1 MKKKKNIVKTSISI
15 KFLTMLIASVLVV
28 AFVIIF
34 FAFRSFKSYASDLTK
49 NNMLDL
55 ASTYGIIMDKELKED
70 PGLLDNYDKIKEI
83 LADAHV
89 KGFDSSYAYLV
100 SPDKTMIYH
109 PTAEKVGQPVENE
122 VVKGVV
128 ERIENGESVESAVT
142 EYMFKGEPKFA
153 GYYVPENESYVLVIS
168 ADKSDVYAP
177 ITTLQ
182 KELIRNAAGL
192 LVLAVVVTFIISYL
206 ILVSLKKTSESITLL
221 AEGHTDL
228 QFSYRKINHG
238 DEVMKLAVAMN
249 GFIQK
254 FREILSAINQNAK
267 SCLDITES
275 VHGHV
280 NTADQA
286 AVGIKQAID
295 EIANG
300 ATEMAG
306 SIETIVQ
313 EMSDMGEAI
322 NKVTEDT
329 NNCYRLSGDVE
340 QATHESQKALHDL
353 IKDNQTSYE
362 NAHSIVKGV
371 QNIIDVSQNIKTI
384 TELIKEI
391 AVQTNLLALNAS
403 IEAAHAG
410 EAGKG
415 FVVVAEEIK
424 KLAAQSSEHVVTI
437 TDIVNNIIAAAEEN
451 NQYAEQINSSITVE
465 QETLDSVVNNF
476 SIMQEK
482 LARAME
488 SVHACT
494 EATGEL
500 QKHKEEVLNT
510 ISGLSA
516 ISEEN
521 AASTQETAASISVLR
536 EDIGSISSEMERLNQ
551 ASIMLE
557 ETLDFFKN

>member
-1 MKKKKNIVKTSISI
+1 M
-15 KFLTMLIASVLVV
+15 LVV

-34 FAFRSFKSYASDLTK
+34 FAFKSFKSYASDLTK

-70 PGLLDNYDKIKEI
+70 PRLLDNYDKIKEI
-83 LADAHV
+83 LSDAHV

-153 GYYVPENESYVLVIS
+153 GYYVPENESYVMVIS

-206 ILVSLKKTSESITLL
+206 ILISLKKTSESITLL

-286 AVGIKQAID
+286 AVGINQAID

-313 EMSDMGEAI
+313 EMSGMGEAI

-353 IKDNQTSYE
+353 IKDNQTSSE

-371 QNIIDVSQNIKTI
+371 QNIIDVSQNIKTV
-384 TELIKEI
+384 TELIEEI

-415 FVVVAEEIK
+415 FAVVAEEIK
-424 KLAAQSSEHVVTI
+424 NLAAQSAEHVVTI

>member
-1 MKKKKNIVKTSISI
+1 MKKSIVKTSISI
-15 KFLTMLIASVLVV
+15 KFLTMLIVSVLVV

-34 FAFRSFKSYASDLTK
+34 FAFKSFKSYASDLTK

-192 LVLAVVVTFIISYL
+192 LVLAVVVTFIINYL

-267 SCLDITES
+267 SCLGITES

-371 QNIIDVSQNIKTI
+371 QNIIDISQNIKTI

-500 QKHKEEVLNT
+500 QKHKEEVLNM

>member
-1 MKKKKNIVKTSISI
+1 MKKRIVKTSISI
-15 KFLTMLIASVLVV
+15 KFLTMLIVSVLVV

-34 FAFRSFKSYASDLTK
+34 FAFKSFKSYASDLTK

-89 KGFDSSYAYLV
+89 KGFNSSYAYLV

-122 VVKGVV
+122 VVKSVV

-142 EYMFKGEPKFA
+142 EYLFKGEPKFA

-206 ILVSLKKTSESITLL
+206 ILISLKKTSESITLL

-286 AVGIKQAID
+286 AVDINQAID

-313 EMSDMGEAI
+313 EMSGMGEAI

-340 QATHESQKALHDL
+340 QATHKSQKALHDL
-353 IKDNQTSYE
+353 IKDNQTSSE

-371 QNIIDVSQNIKTI
+371 QNIIDVSQNIKTV
-384 TELIKEI
+384 TELIEEI

-415 FVVVAEEIK
+415 FAVVAEEIK
-424 KLAAQSSEHVVTI
+424 NLAAQSAEHVVTI

-557 ETLDFFKN
+557 GTLDFFKN

>member
-1 MKKKKNIVKTSISI
+1 MKKSIVKTSISI
-15 KFLTMLIASVLVV
+15 KFLTMLIVSVLVV

-34 FAFRSFKSYASDLTK
+34 FAFKSFKSYASDLTK

-254 FREILSAINQNAK
+254 FREIIPITIPTTSGWLS
-267 SCLDITES
+267 
-275 VHGHV
+275 
-280 NTADQA
+280 
-286 AVGIKQAID
+286 
-295 EIANG
+295 
-300 ATEMAG
+300 
-306 SIETIVQ
+306 
-313 EMSDMGEAI
+313 
-322 NKVTEDT
+322 
-329 NNCYRLSGDVE
+329 
-340 QATHESQKALHDL
+340 
-353 IKDNQTSYE
+353 TS
-362 NAHSIVKGV
+362 S
-371 QNIIDVSQNIKTI
+371 
-384 TELIKEI
+384 
-391 AVQTNLLALNAS
+391 
-403 IEAAHAG
+403 
-410 EAGKG
+410 
-415 FVVVAEEIK
+415 
-424 KLAAQSSEHVVTI
+424 
-437 TDIVNNIIAAAEEN
+437 
-451 NQYAEQINSSITVE
+451 
-465 QETLDSVVNNF
+465 
-476 SIMQEK
+476 
-482 LARAME
+482 
-488 SVHACT
+488 
-494 EATGEL
+494 
-500 QKHKEEVLNT
+500 
-510 ISGLSA
+510 
-516 ISEEN
+516 
-521 AASTQETAASISVLR
+521 
-536 EDIGSISSEMERLNQ
+536 
-551 ASIMLE
+551 
-557 ETLDFFKN
+557 

>member
-1 MKKKKNIVKTSISI
+1 MKKSIVKTSISI
-15 KFLTMLIASVLVV
+15 KFLTMLIVSVLVV

-34 FAFRSFKSYASDLTK
+34 FAFKSFKSYASDLTK

-142 EYMFKGEPKFA
+142 EYMFKGESKFA

-353 IKDNQTSYE
+353 IKDNQTSSE

-384 TELIKEI
+384 TELIEEI

-557 ETLDFFKN
+557 ETLDFFKK